1 MLLFHS
7 QPVFIFFLFITSLLC
22 SLLALSNSIS
32 LSKPF
37 THFHHLHHPQNS
49 PNSHRQSSS
58 SSSSFSSFPGQADQ
72 VITADLPGL
81 SASPSELPFRHY
93 AGYLDSVNGTHL
105 FYWFFESSL
114 ENPESAPVAL
124 FLNGG
129 PGCSSLFGAL
139 LESGP
144 LRVRASSNG
153 PSENGTSS
161 QIELNPHSWNA
172 HANLLF
178 IETPAGVGFSYQE
191 GVTPTYDYH
200 TDDQATARLNFAA
213 LRSFYRKFPH
223 LVGNDFYLTGESY
236 AGVYLSTLAELL
248 LLLRQENSELP
259 VINFKGV
266 ALGNPMLDQ
275 KLVVHSRIQFA
286 REQHLLQ
293 EAIWGG
299 LRRRCCEGAEEYSSD
314 SRPSESSVLSCAFA
328 NHTLAEI
335 QFGSQ
340 LSEECR
346 LWYLATQMHI
356 IDYPRNVYN
365 YKRPCTA
372 GRTAANICADPEVDG
387 ALTGWLRRADVQRAL
402 HVDQRKE
409 GDKNSLI
416 NWSDCNT
423 RLFKSYQQSVDSVA
437 EQVRLMLAAGV
448 KVLLYFGDLDLA
460 CTYISGRWFVDDL
473 KLTPI
478 SGFSATNPRPWFF
491 EDQLVADV
499 QLYRE
504 GLAYVRVKNAG
515 HEALRDR
522 PAFARQMFQEFL
534 NAFLFSDFFVE

>member
-1 MLLFHS
+1 MILFNS
-7 QPVFIFFLFITSLLC
+7 QPVFFIFFLFITSLLC

-37 THFHHLHHPQNS
+37 THFHLHHS
-49 PNSHRQSSS
+49 PNSHRQ

-81 SASPSELPFRHY
+81 STPELPFHHF

-144 LRVRASSNG
+144 LRVRASNG
-153 PSENGTSS
+153 LSENGTAS

-223 LVGNDFYLTGESY
+223 LVSNDFYLTGESY

-248 LLLRQENSELP
+248 LLRQENNNQFP

-299 LRRRCCEGAEEYSSD
+299 LRRRCCDSENSEYSSD
-314 SRPSESSVLSCAFA
+314 SEPSESESSVLSCRFA
-328 NHTLAEI
+328 NHSLAEI

-402 HVDQRKE
+402 HVDQRKG

-460 CTYISGRWFVDDL
+460 CTYISGRWFVDGL
-473 KLTPI
+473 QLTPI
-478 SGFSATNPRPWFF
+478 SGSSATSPRPWFF

>member
-1 MLLFHS
+1 MLLFNS
-7 QPVFIFFLFITSLLC
+7 QPVFIFFLFITSLFC

-37 THFHHLHHPQNS
+37 THLHHLHHPQNS
-49 PNSHRQSSS
+49 PNFHRQSSS

-144 LRVRASSNG
+144 LRI
-153 PSENGTSS
+153 
-161 QIELNPHSWNA
+161 IELNPHSWNA

-213 LRSFYRKFPH
+213 LRSFYR
-223 LVGNDFYLTGESY
+223 NY

-248 LLLRQENSELP
+248 LLRQENNNQFP

-286 REQHLLQ
+286 REHHLLQ

-299 LRRRCCEGAEEYSSD
+299 LRRRCCDSEDSEYSSD
-314 SRPSESSVLSCAFA
+314 SEPSESESSVLSCRFA
-328 NHTLAEI
+328 NHSLAEI

-402 HVDQRKE
+402 HVDQRK
-409 GDKNSLI
+409 DKNPLI
-416 NWSDCNT
+416 SWSDCNT

-460 CTYISGRWFVDDL
+460 CTYISGRWFVDGLQTDAHFWW
-473 KLTPI
+473 
-478 SGFSATNPRPWFF
+478 SSATSPRPWFF

-504 GLAYVRVKNAG
+504 GLAYVRVKKCRSRGA
-515 HEALRDR
+515 ERSTRLCTADVSRS
-522 PAFARQMFQEFL
+522 F
-534 NAFLFSDFFVE
+534 